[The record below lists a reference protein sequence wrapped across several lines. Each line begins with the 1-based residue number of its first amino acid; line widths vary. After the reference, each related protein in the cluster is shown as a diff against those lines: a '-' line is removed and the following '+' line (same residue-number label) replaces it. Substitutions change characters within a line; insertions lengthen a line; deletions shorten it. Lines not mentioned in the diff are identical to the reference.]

1 MTDGIALI
9 VDIVGSRTLEDRAGA
24 QRAVLETLAAAAR
37 NEKVLRDPWA
47 TVGDEFQMILADL
60 DAAVRTTGLTHLLL
74 PDGLQVRF
82 GLGSGSLSE
91 IPGTGNGTSGT
102 PIQDGSAWWAARE
115 AIHQVHRLRESGQ
128 ETALTWYAVGEGGNE
143 RGSERGS
150 EGGRHGRGDREPEAT
165 AESLVNPLL
174 LLRDHVVM
182 RMKTRERRI
191 AAALLQGTTQ
201 VDIARAEGIS
211 QSAVSQ
217 SAHRSGAAT
226 LVEVHRLLRTETA
239 S

>member
-74 PDGLQVRF
+74 PEGLQVRF

-91 IPGTGNGTSGT
+91 IPGTGNGASGT

-128 ETALTWYAVGEGGNE
+128 ETALTWYAVGEGG
-143 RGSERGS
+143 SERG
-150 EGGRHGRGDREPEAT
+150 RHGPGDHEPEAT

-201 VDIARAEGIS
+201 VDIAQAEGIS